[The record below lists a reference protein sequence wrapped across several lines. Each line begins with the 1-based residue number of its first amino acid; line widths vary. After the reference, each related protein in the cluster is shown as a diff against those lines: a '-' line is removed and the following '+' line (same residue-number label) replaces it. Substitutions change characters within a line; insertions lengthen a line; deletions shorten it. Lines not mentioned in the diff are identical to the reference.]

1 MLNLKS
7 LFRYKEKMFL
17 FRLADKSKSTVNPRV
32 EVSETPVLLDDK
44 LDTPILKLVDFNCNL
59 FSCASVELL

>member
-1 MLNLKS
+1 MC
-7 LFRYKEKMFL
+7 L

-44 LDTPILKLVDFNCNL
+44 LDTPILKFVDFNCNL